1 MSLPLKARELIQ
13 NINLDY
19 YLYTMLNIIT
29 IVVCVGAYYTFIILY
44 MIQKESCI
52 IKTQNEEIIERL
64 KRLEA

>member
-29 IVVCVGAYYTFIILY
+29 IVVYVGAYYTFIILY